1 MARPRIIAIVGST
14 ASGKSALA
22 VRMAQKFNGEII
34 SADSRQIYTGLD
46 IGTGKITHTEM
57 HGIPHYCI
65 DIVSPKKIFTVDEY
79 RIAAEK
85 IIADIYSR
93 GTLPII
99 AGGTGFYIDA
109 ILYGASYPQIPPN
122 WDLREKLEKQQT
134 AVLFKTLAKL
144 DPHRA
149 STIDPNNRRRIIRSI
164 EIIKAVG
171 WMPSLIKKHR
181 FDSLIIGIKTNPTVL
196 RKKITKRLMG
206 WLKEGLVEEVEKL
219 HKNQKL
225 PWRRFEELVLDYKY
239 VALYLQG
246 KMTREEMIARTDTEI
261 WHYAKRQLTYFKK
274 MENVHW
280 VNSAHEAERL
290 VKDFLN

>member
-225 PWRRFEELVLDYKY
+225 PWRRFEELGLDYKY

>member
-196 RKKITKRLMG
+196 RKKLTKRLMG

-225 PWRRFEELVLDYKY
+225 PWRRFEELGLDYKY